1 VAITT
6 AIANSAKLEF
16 LQGIHLAADVYKILL
31 LKAGA
36 TGTWDK
42 TATNV
47 GTPGTGA
54 PSTANVG
61 TDEATGTGY
70 TSGGLTLTGY
80 TAALT
85 ADTASIDWA
94 DAVWAAASISAD
106 GAIIYNSTRAGRIL
120 QVIAFADTGS
130 VPVTSTN
137 ANFTITIPSA
147 GVGQIRIT

>member
-1 VAITT
+1 MAITT

-16 LQGIHLAADVYKILL
+16 LQGIHLAADTYKILL

-36 TGTWDK
+36 AGTWDK

-120 QVIAFADTGS
+120 QVIAFADSGTI
-130 VPVTSTN
+130 PVTSTN
-137 ANFTITIPSA
+137 ANFTVTIPSA
-147 GVGQIRIT
+147 GTGQIRIT